1 MVVTRAAI
9 PIPGVP
15 GGARV
20 PLPAGGVSMAVV
32 VVMVM
37 VALVDAGV
45 RTAVR
50 IDRGLGAEARPDPAV
65 IDGVRGPAGPAG
77 CLAPDGCAAR
87 RSSGSA
93 GA

>member
-1 MVVTRAAI
+1 
-9 PIPGVP
+9 
-15 GGARV
+15 
-20 PLPAGGVSMAVV
+20 MAVV
-32 VVMVM
+32 VVM

-65 IDGVRGPAGPAG
+65 IDGQPGQPGQ
-77 CLAPDGCAAR
+77 LASWRLMVNGCAAR
-87 RSSGSA
+87 RSSGPA

>member
-1 MVVTRAAI
+1 MVTRAAI

-32 VVMVM
+32 VV

-50 IDRGLGAEARPDPAV
+50 IDRAWVRRPGLILR
-65 IDGVRGPAGPAG
+65 
-77 CLAPDGCAAR
+77 
-87 RSSGSA
+87 
-93 GA
+93 

>member
-20 PLPAGGVSMAVV
+20 PLLAGGVSMAVV
-32 VVMVM
+32 VVM

>member
-32 VVMVM
+32 VVMV
-37 VALVDAGV
+37 ALVDAGV
-45 RTAVR
+45 RAAVR

-65 IDGVRGPAGPAG
+65 IDGVRGPAWPAG
-77 CLAPDGCAAR
+77 CLAPDGCATR

>member
-1 MVVTRAAI
+1 MVTWAAL

-20 PLPAGGVSMAVV
+20 PLPAGGVSKAVV
-32 VVMVM
+32 VVM